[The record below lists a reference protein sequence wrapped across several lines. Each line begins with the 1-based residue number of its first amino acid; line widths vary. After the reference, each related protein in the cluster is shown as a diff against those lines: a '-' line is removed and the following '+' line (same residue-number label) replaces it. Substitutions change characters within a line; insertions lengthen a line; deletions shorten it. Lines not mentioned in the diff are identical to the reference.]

1 MVNMEAAVW
10 KSLENIQS
18 ANKNYSVFGI
28 LHEYIRNFHHIVLWR
43 LLGTTWN
50 DKMYGELC

>member
-1 MVNMEAAVW
+1 MEAAVW